1 MTRLS
6 FHERTELLR
15 TIQISLLVIE
25 CNAPD
30 REAIKVP
37 LVDAR
42 AALHELL
49 KDALAQERERI
60 Y

>member
-15 TIQISLLVIE
+15 TIQVSLLVIE
-25 CNAPD
+25 HNAPD
-30 REAIKVP
+30 REVIKP
-37 LVDAR
+37 ALVDAR

-49 KDALAQERERI
+49 KDALAQERDRN
-60 Y
+60 